1 MWQGSYFHKVL
12 RTGVH
17 NIMILLK
24 RMGINRSAAVVR
36 GPADDPRHRA
46 GGGALRR
53 RLSARPVPQDL
64 HPPLRESLYPLCRH
78 QGVHRYLY
86 SIPNF
91 CNVRIFKASNI
102 MLILAVLKEHFKWY
116 Y

>member
-64 HPPLRESLYPLCRH
+64 HPPLREGLHPLRRH
-78 QGVHRYLY
+78 QGLYRWAYLT
-86 SIPNF
+86 SDSEHKINL
-91 CNVRIFKASNI
+91 SD
-102 MLILAVLKEHFKWY
+102 LKKQLKNDFATFSEGFVK
-116 Y
+116 